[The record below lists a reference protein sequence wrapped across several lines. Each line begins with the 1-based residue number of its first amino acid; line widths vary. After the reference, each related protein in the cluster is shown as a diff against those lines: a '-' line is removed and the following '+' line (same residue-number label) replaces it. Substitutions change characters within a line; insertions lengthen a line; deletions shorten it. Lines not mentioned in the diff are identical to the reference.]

1 MIIIFFFKRKSHSA
15 SIRENNA
22 VSQKS
27 DNVQV
32 DENALDIFKE
42 SQLFLRQIH
51 FVNVSGRIRD
61 VVDLTGKL

>member
-1 MIIIFFFKRKSHSA
+1 MIIFFFFLKGNLILPALERTMLCL
-15 SIRENNA
+15 
-22 VSQKS
+22 KS

>member
-1 MIIIFFFKRKSHSA
+1 M
-15 SIRENNA
+15 
-22 VSQKS
+22 SQKS

-32 DENALDIFKE
+32 DENVLDIFKE